1 MKIGIS
7 INVERFGLEI
17 FGLTQKELRAQLDI
31 SPESSFVK
39 I

>member
-7 INVERFGLEI
+7 INVGRVVLEI
-17 FGLTQKELRAQLDI
+17 FDFTQKELRAQLAV
-31 SPESSFVK
+31 SPESILVK

>member
-7 INVERFGLEI
+7 INVERVVLEI
-17 FGLTQKELRAQLDI
+17 FGCTQKEFWAQLDI
-31 SPESSFVK
+31 SPESILVK

>member
-7 INVERFGLEI
+7 INVERVVLEI
-17 FGLTQKELRAQLDI
+17 FAFTQKEFRAQLDI
-31 SPESSFVK
+31 SPESILVK

>member
-7 INVERFGLEI
+7 INVDRVVLEI
-17 FGLTQKELRAQLDI
+17 FGFTQKELRVQLDI
-31 SPESSFVK
+31 SPESILVK

>member
-7 INVERFGLEI
+7 INVDRVVLEI
-17 FGLTQKELRAQLDI
+17 FGFTQKELRAQLDI
-31 SPESSFVK
+31 SPESILVK